1 MIFTCKMLSAV
12 SLFLFSAIPMPS
24 SSVLNGGFWLAKQ
37 DATGKWGGSLI
48 FSTSAA
54 GTDSTTPSTQLADR
68 LTIDSAGLATFTGS
82 LSLTSTSSILR
93 ALGSTVLGT
102 TGAQTLTVNAASSFA
117 STATFTASTALTAN
131 GNVQLG
137 ATSGQALTVPASA
150 SFSAPVTVASTM
162 SVAGLAT
169 FTGGAALTTPVTVN
183 GTALASVA
191 TTNSYLSLQ
200 NRPLFYRGPNPSSS
214 STAGAPDSSAVV
226 GTWFGTVVT
235 GSAGVATA
243 NPTVDGTPTGAA
255 LFTSILSVQAT
266 ANQTGV
272 SSPTAV
278 AFVAVKTIS
287 LDRKTVELV
296 AVNGDRTLLGGT
308 APGFAASTSLMCTV
322 FGTL

>member
-1 MIFTCKMLSAV
+1 
-12 SLFLFSAIPMPS
+12 MPS
-24 SSVLNGGFWLAKQ
+24 SIVPNGEFLHAKQ

-54 GTDSTTPSTQLADR
+54 GTDSTSPSTQLTER

-82 LSLTSTSSILR
+82 LTLTSTSSILR

-117 STATFTASTALTAN
+117 ATATFTASTALTAN

-137 ATSGQALTVPASA
+137 ASSSQALTVPASA

-162 SVAGLAT
+162 SVTGLAT
-169 FTGGAALTTPVTVN
+169 FTGGATLTTPVTVN

-200 NRPLFYRGPNPSSS
+200 NRPLFYRGSSS
-214 STAGAPDSSAVV
+214 FSSPAAAGVPDSAAVV
-226 GTWFGTVVT
+226 GTWFGTVQVT
-235 GSAGVATA
+235 GNAGVAIAYPTA
-243 NPTVDGTPTGAA
+243 DGSSTGAA
-255 LFTSILSVQAT
+255 LFSSVLSVQVTPYQLSVSNAVDV
-266 ANQTGV
+266 AYAAV
-272 SSPTAV
+272 SSISSDRRTVRLLAV
-278 AFVAVKTIS
+278 TGSGI
-287 LDRKTVELV
+287 
-296 AVNGDRTLLGGT
+296 LLGGT
-308 APGFAASTSLMCTV
+308 SASFAPANTLLMCTV